1 MSRLAEYKE
10 NKKRMFRVRNI
21 LFFGL
26 FSVYLY
32 VIMYK
37 YTNFNGGS
45 FGVKSIDNLY
55 SIKKRMA
62 RANMIVSLAPLVSTV
77 IAVFVAVVIVWI
89 CLIEGMSFGT
99 KDEASFNRTCQTIKL
114 VVEEDMRYGRGTSNL
129 DKIVKKNG
137 ISMRIMNG
145 NDVFYEN
152 IDEDL
157 NLLSNGIS
165 TYTSSISFGEETY
178 FLYLYA
184 NTKNEVE
191 NSLATVLFVIIAV
204 LIICPIFT
212 YILTNRFITGYVYSG
227 IEKYFDELIEAT
239 GQIENGNLSYRMA
252 PPRVS
257 EFTKVTDSF
266 NEMSK
271 RLENADETM
280 KNRFEKE
287 KMMVRDISHDI
298 KSPLASMVFL
308 ANAIKE
314 GIVKDKETE
323 AEYLNNMLDK
333 AFEIDRLLA
342 AILSRFR
349 LEATDEESLH
359 AISLKNC
366 IEKYLDEHKGEYEKR
381 GVHFICSLSDI
392 SILGDEEMI
401 NTILDNL
408 ISNSLKYRIKD
419 ESKIIISLEYSE
431 DNKCTLTVK
440 DDGPGVA
447 QENLERILEPFFR
460 CDKSRTNPESGN
472 GLGLSIVKTAVE
484 KQGGEIRMK
493 NENGLKAEIT
503 FSQGN

>member
-1 MSRLAEYKE
+1 
-10 NKKRMFRVRNI
+10 
-21 LFFGL
+21 
-26 FSVYLY
+26 
-32 VIMYK
+32 MYK
-37 YTNFNGGS
+37 YTNVNGGS
-45 FGVKSIDNLY
+45 FGVKSIDNLI

-137 ISMRIMNG
+137 ISARIMNG

-157 NLLSNGIS
+157 NLLANGIS
-165 TYTSSISFGEETY
+165 TYTSSISFGGETY

-184 NTKNEVE
+184 NTGNEVE
-191 NSLATVLFVIIAV
+191 NSLSSVLFVIIAV

-239 GQIENGNLSYRMA
+239 GQIENGNLSYRIA

-314 GIVKDKETE
+314 GLVKDKEME
-323 AEYLNNMLDK
+323 AEYLENMLDK

-447 QENLERILEPFFR
+447 EEDLKRILEPFYR

-493 NENGLKAEIT
+493 NENGLKTEIT